1 MRNHQFAGPAG
12 SKIEL
17 DRLVHDC
24 AHKHAAARGVLRGHA
39 PPRKILKFDALRS
52 LLRPFLDPA
61 SALPAALGRL

>member
-24 AHKHAAARGVLRGHA
+24 VRKHAAARGVLQGHA
-39 PPRKILKFDALRS
+39 PPKENFKI
-52 LLRPFLDPA
+52 
-61 SALPAALGRL
+61 